1 MLGNS
6 MEFKQVPG
14 CADTCQVVSINARH
28 AKTCH
33 VLRHDE
39 MCHVLG
45 YANMCQGV
53 SGDKREYQVEMK
65 RSEHI

>member
-14 CADTCQVVSINARH
+14 CANMCQVASMNASH

-45 YANMCQGV
+45 YVNVCQGV
-53 SGDKREYQVEMK
+53 SGNKREYQVEMK
-65 RSEHI
+65 ISEHI